1 MSLGEPKLAVS
12 CGEFEVLGQ
21 AVDERDATEPEE
33 LGVTAAVKLPIEFV
47 AAALIVLVSV
57 GLTEDVSVC
66 VRVSKRVRVEVAEAA
81 TEGLSPGERVT
92 VSTGV

>member
-1 MSLGEPKLAVS
+1 MSPGEL
-12 CGEFEVLGQ
+12 EVLGQ

-33 LGVTAAVKLPIEFV
+33 LGVMAAVKLPIEIV
-47 AAALIVLVSV
+47 ATALIVLVSV

-66 VRVSKRVRVEVAEAA
+66 VHVSKRVRVEVAEAA
-81 TEGLSPGERVT
+81 TVALSPGERVT